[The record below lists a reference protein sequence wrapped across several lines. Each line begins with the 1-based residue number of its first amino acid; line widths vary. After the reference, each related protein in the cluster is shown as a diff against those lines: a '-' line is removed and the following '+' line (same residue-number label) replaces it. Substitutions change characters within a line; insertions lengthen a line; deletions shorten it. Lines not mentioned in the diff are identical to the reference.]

1 MIRANDD
8 VPAMPA
14 SMRPPALT
22 DTARR
27 TQFAVA
33 EGRAAWRRV
42 LSAKKLAGELDLSLG
57 QTYRRLDAAETTLRY
72 LLASRPAD
80 GLTLLAMLAGETA
93 ELLAGDSGR

>member
-57 QTYRRLDAAETTLRY
+57 QTYRRLDAAEATVRFLVACHPTEAIVLLGLLVGEAAD
-72 LLASRPAD
+72 LLAS
-80 GLTLLAMLAGETA
+80 
-93 ELLAGDSGR
+93 DSGR